1 MSDVT
6 LADVVDR
13 IEKLRAS
20 FVVRNK
26 RVDQSL
32 VAITDTLLKLMPLAD
47 RLREHAASV
56 HVDGTPAQVGLSPTK
71 DSVIITREQ
80 AERLAAALQNTE
92 QG

>member
-56 HVDGTPAQVGLSPTK
+56 HVDGTPAQVGMSA
-71 DSVIITREQ
+71 EEAAEW
-80 AERLAAALQNTE
+80 AERLRQTVALRE
-92 QG
+92 SA